1 MQNLVVLGA
10 TGTIGRNTLDVAQR
24 HRDKLRVLALT
35 ANTDDVALFELCQAF
50 LPRIAV
56 MADAAAA
63 QRLEAKIKSAGLKI
77 EVGTGV
83 DALVAVAAH
92 AEADQVMSAIVGAA
106 GLLPTLAAVQ
116 KGKRVLI
123 ANKEPLV
130 MAGRLLMDAAEQSGA
145 TIIPID
151 SEHNAIF
158 QCLPAAYRCG
168 AVPKG
173 VKRLV
178 LTASGG
184 PFRETPLTDLPKV
197 TPQQAVSHP
206 NWVMGQKIS
215 VDSATM
221 MNKGLELIEAATLYR
236 LPAAQLEVVIH
247 PESAI
252 HSLVEYVDGSM
263 LAQLGQ
269 PDMRVPIAHALA
281 WPERWESGVDGLDL
295 AALGRMRFE
304 PADTQRF
311 PCLRLAREAL
321 IAGGNAANVLNAAN
335 EIAVEAFLKGK
346 LTYTGIAE
354 MIESC
359 LNADHQAVA
368 SDLAGILAVDAW
380 AREWSMSWLNSGQKV
395 IHA

>member
-10 TGTIGRNTLDVAQR
+10 TGTIGRNTLDVARR
-24 HRDKLRVLALT
+24 HNDKLKILALT
-35 ANTDDVALFELCQAF
+35 ANSDDAGLFELCREF

-56 MADAAAA
+56 MAEAAGA
-63 QRLEAKIKSAGLKI
+63 QRLEARIKAAGLRI
-77 EVGTGV
+77 EVSTGV

-116 KGKRVLI
+116 AGKRVLV

-130 MAGRLLMDAAEQSGA
+130 MAGRLLMDAAEQHGA

-168 AVPKG
+168 VVPKG

-184 PFRETPLTDLPKV
+184 PFRETPLADLPKV
-197 TPQQAVSHP
+197 TPQQAVRHP

-236 LPAAQLEVVIH
+236 LPAAQLDVVIH

-321 IAGGNAANVLNAAN
+321 ITGGNAANVLNAAN
-335 EIAVEAFLKGK
+335 EVAVEAFLKGQ
-346 LTYTGIAE
+346 LAYTGIAE
-354 MIESC
+354 MIEMC
-359 LNADHQAVA
+359 LNAEHQAVA
-368 SDLAGILAVDAW
+368 TDLGSILAVDAW
-380 AREWSMSWLNSGQKV
+380 ARAWSMDWLKSGQKV

>member
-10 TGTIGRNTLDVAQR
+10 TGTIGRNTLDVARR
-24 HRDKLRVLALT
+24 HKDKLNVLALT
-35 ANTDDVALFELCQAF
+35 ANNDDAGLFELCLEF

-56 MADAAAA
+56 MADAAGA
-63 QRLEAKIKSAGLKI
+63 QRLEARVKSAGLKI
-77 EVGTGV
+77 EVSAGV
-83 DALVAVAAH
+83 EALVAVASH
-92 AEADQVMSAIVGAA
+92 TDADQVMSAIVGAA
-106 GLLPTLAAVQ
+106 GLLPTLASVKA
-116 KGKRVLI
+116 GKRVLV

-130 MAGRLLMDAAEQSGA
+130 MAGRLLMDAAEQHGA

-168 AVPKG
+168 VAPKG
-173 VKRLV
+173 VRRLV

-184 PFRETPLTDLPKV
+184 PFRETPLSELPHV
-197 TPQQAVSHP
+197 TPQQAVRHP

-236 LPAAQLEVVIH
+236 LPSSQLDVVIH

-281 WPERWESGVDGLDL
+281 FPDRWESGVEGLDL

-311 PCLRLAREAL
+311 PCLRLAREVL
-321 IAGGNAANVLNAAN
+321 VAGGNAANVLNAAN
-335 EIAVEAFLKGK
+335 EIAVEAFLKGQ
-346 LTYTGIAE
+346 LAYTGIAE
-354 MIESC
+354 MIEKC
-359 LNADHQAVA
+359 LNAERHAVA
-368 SDLAGILAVDAW
+368 TDLQSILAVDAW
-380 AREWSMSWLNSGQKV
+380 ARSWSMDWLNSGKKV
-395 IHA
+395 NHA

>member
-10 TGTIGRNTLDVAQR
+10 TGTIGRNTLDVARR
-24 HRDKLRVLALT
+24 HNDKLKILALT
-35 ANTDDVALFELCQAF
+35 ANSDDAGLFELCREF

-56 MADAAAA
+56 MADAVGA
-63 QRLEAKIKSAGLKI
+63 QRLEGRIKAAGLKI
-77 EVGTGV
+77 EVTAGV
-83 DALVAVAAH
+83 DALVAVARH

-106 GLLPTLAAVQ
+106 GLLPTLAAVEA
-116 KGKRVLI
+116 GKRVLV

-130 MAGRLLMDAAEQSGA
+130 MAGRLLMDAAEKHGA

-168 AVPKG
+168 VVPKG

-184 PFRETPLTDLPKV
+184 PFRETPLADLPKV
-197 TPQQAVSHP
+197 TPQQAVRHP

-236 LPAAQLEVVIH
+236 LPAEQLDVVIH

-281 WPERWESGVDGLDL
+281 FPDRWESGVDGLDL

-335 EIAVEAFLKGK
+335 EIAVEAFLKGQ
-346 LTYTGIAE
+346 LAYTGIAE
-354 MIESC
+354 MIEMC
-359 LNADHQAVA
+359 LNAERHAVA
-368 SDLAGILAVDAW
+368 TDLGSILAVDAW
-380 AREWSMSWLNSGQKV
+380 ARTWSTDWLKSAPKV
-395 IHA
+395 THA

>member
-1 MQNLVVLGA
+1 
-10 TGTIGRNTLDVAQR
+10 
-24 HRDKLRVLALT
+24 
-35 ANTDDVALFELCQAF
+35 
-50 LPRIAV
+50 
-56 MADAAAA
+56 
-63 QRLEAKIKSAGLKI
+63 
-77 EVGTGV
+77 
-83 DALVAVAAH
+83 
-92 AEADQVMSAIVGAA
+92 
-106 GLLPTLAAVQ
+106 
-116 KGKRVLI
+116 
-123 ANKEPLV
+123 
-130 MAGRLLMDAAEQSGA
+130 
-145 TIIPID
+145 
-151 SEHNAIF
+151 
-158 QCLPAAYRCG
+158 
-168 AVPKG
+168 
-173 VKRLV
+173 
-178 LTASGG
+178 
-184 PFRETPLTDLPKV
+184 
-197 TPQQAVSHP
+197 
-206 NWVMGQKIS
+206 
-215 VDSATM
+215 
-221 MNKGLELIEAATLYR
+221 LIEAATLYR

>member
-10 TGTIGRNTLDVAQR
+10 TGTIGRNTLDVARR
-24 HRDKLRVLALT
+24 HADKLRVLALT
-35 ANTDDVALFELCQAF
+35 AHRDAEALFELCREFQ
-50 LPRIAV
+50 PRIAV

-63 QRLEAKIKSAGLKI
+63 QRLAVKIRAADLRI
-77 EVGTGV
+77 EVLSGTE
-83 DALVAVAAH
+83 ALTAVAAH
-92 AEADQVMSAIVGAA
+92 TEADQVMSAIVGAA
-106 GLLPTLAAVQ
+106 GLLPTLAAVRA
-116 KGKRVLI
+116 GKRVLI

-130 MAGRLLMDAAEQSGA
+130 MAGRLLMDEAAQHGA
-145 TIIPID
+145 NLIPID

-158 QCLPAAYRCG
+158 QCLPAAYSCG
-168 AVPKG
+168 EVPKG

-184 PFRETPLTDLPKV
+184 PFRETPLAELPQV
-197 TPQQAVSHP
+197 TPQQAVRHP

-221 MNKGLELIEAATLYR
+221 MNKGLELIEAAVLYR
-236 LPAAQLEVVIH
+236 LPPERLDVVIH

-295 AALGRMRFE
+295 VALARMRFE
-304 PADTQRF
+304 AADVRRF

-321 IAGGNAANVLNAAN
+321 HAGGNAPNVLNAAN
-335 EIAVEAFLKGK
+335 EIAVEAFLRGQ
-346 LTYTGIAE
+346 LAFTGIAE
-354 MIESC
+354 MIENC
-359 LNADHQAVA
+359 LGAARHPAA
-368 SDLAGILAVDAW
+368 HDLAGILAVDAW
-380 AREWSMSWLNSGQKV
+380 AREWSLRWLKCGQRV
-395 IHA
+395 VHA

>member
-10 TGTIGRNTLDVAQR
+10 TGTIGRNTLDVARR
-24 HRDKLRVLALT
+24 HSDKLNVLALT
-35 ANTDDVALFELCQAF
+35 ANSDDAGLFELCREF
-50 LPRIAV
+50 LPDIAV
-56 MADAAAA
+56 MADATGA
-63 QRLEAKIKSAGLKI
+63 QRLEARIKAAGLKI
-77 EVGTGV
+77 AVSTGV
-83 DALVAVAAH
+83 DALVAVAKH
-92 AEADQVMSAIVGAA
+92 TDADQVMSAIVGAA

-116 KGKRVLI
+116 AGKRVLV

-130 MAGRLLMDAAEQSGA
+130 MAGRLLMDAAEQHGA
-145 TIIPID
+145 TLIPID

-168 AVPKG
+168 VAPKG

-184 PFRETPLTDLPKV
+184 PFRETPLADLPKV
-197 TPQQAVSHP
+197 TPQQAVRHP

-236 LPAAQLEVVIH
+236 LPASQLDVVIH

-281 WPERWESGVDGLDL
+281 FPDRWESGVDGLDL

-335 EIAVEAFLKGK
+335 EIAVEAFLKGQ
-346 LTYTGIAE
+346 LAYTGIAE
-354 MIESC
+354 MIEKC
-359 LNADHQAVA
+359 LNAERQAVA
-368 SDLAGILAVDAW
+368 TDLGSILAVDAW
-380 AREWSMSWLNSGQKV
+380 ARAWSLDWLKDGQRMT
-395 IHA
+395 HA